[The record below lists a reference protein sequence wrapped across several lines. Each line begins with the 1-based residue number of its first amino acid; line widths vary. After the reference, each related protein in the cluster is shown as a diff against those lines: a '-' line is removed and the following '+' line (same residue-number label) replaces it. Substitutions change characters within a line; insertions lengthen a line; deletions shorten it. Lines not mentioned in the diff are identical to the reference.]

1 MKKILS
7 AVLAAAMVLSMGV
20 MAFAADVNFGSGT
33 GANDKPIGTDA
44 DQRVSFNE
52 VSIVRGGKVV
62 KTLADNVAYD
72 ELQGE
77 DALYFPVKYDSDL
90 VNTAAPSDWQIKIN
104 NADYVDGAD
113 FYRSDAA
120 ATDFPANG
128 GTALVN
134 DQLYVKVSLTDFSD
148 FEDGNVN
155 FYFYIYDKSTRQASE
170 RVKVKYSME
179 DYKATLKEVDL
190 DWVITVAGPRAYKY
204 DSKAK
209 AKNATFDFNGVAF
222 AEVKLFP
229 GETYKVNVN
238 TKYDKDIARLYPE
251 ADFEFVELFGDFDKA
266 ADVVLPASKDNKFI
280 YEVVDG
286 DLVAVDAEYVK
297 GHKFDSGEKV
307 NGYLF
312 TTNELG
318 KYAISDV
325 ELDLEDE
332 DIDLDDD
339 TTSAPVEDNKVNPP
353 MGANDFV
360 GAAVALAVVSVAA
373 AGALALKK

>member
-33 GANDKPIGTDA
+33 G
-44 DQRVSFNE
+44 NE
-52 VSIVRGGKVV
+52 VTTKDGQLTFKKAFVVRGDTAEKVDV
-62 KTLADNVAYD
+62 NKGYD
-72 ELQGE
+72 KLESG
-77 DALYFPVKYDSDL
+77 DVIYFPVHDSSAGKD
-90 VNTAAPSDWQIKIN
+90 TDITGKAAKNWQIKIN
-104 NADYVDGAD
+104 NAEYVDDAD
-113 FYRSDAA
+113 F
-120 ATDFPANG
+120 
-128 GTALVN
+128 VN
-134 DQLYVKVSLTDFSD
+134 LDISKG
-148 FEDGNVN
+148 DGKAIRTKDNDVADDTVN
-155 FYFYIYDKSTRQASE
+155 FYFYIYDTTTKVRSD
-170 RVKVKYSME
+170 RVTVKFKMNN
-179 DYKATLKEVDL
+179 YKDTLKEEDL
-190 DWVITVAGPRAYKY
+190 DWVITVAGPKAYKY

-251 ADFEFVELFGDFDKA
+251 ADFEFVELTGDFDKV
-266 ADVVLPASKDNKFI
+266 ADVVIPASKDNKFI

-339 TTSAPVEDNKVNPP
+339 TTSAPVEDNKKNPP

>member
-33 GANDKPIGTDA
+33 G
-44 DQRVSFNE
+44 NE
-52 VSIVRGGKVV
+52 FKTRDGQLTFEKAFVVRGSTAIKVNE
-62 KTLADNVAYD
+62 DNGYD
-72 ELQGE
+72 KLESG
-77 DALYFPVKYDSDL
+77 DVIYFPVHDSGAGADI
-90 VNTAAPSDWQIKIN
+90 TTKAAKNWQIKIN
-104 NADYVDGAD
+104 NAEYVDDAD
-113 FYRSDAA
+113 FVNLDISKGDGKAIN
-120 ATDFPANG
+120 TEDGTVANN
-128 GTALVN
+128 TLC
-134 DQLYVKVSLTDFSD
+134 VKVSLTDFSD
-148 FEDGNVN
+148 FTDENVN
-155 FYFYIYDKSTRQASE
+155 FYFYIYDTTTKVRSD
-170 RVKVKYSME
+170 RVTVKFKMNN
-179 DYKATLKEVDL
+179 YKDTLEEEDL
-190 DWVITVAGPRAYKY
+190 DWVITVAGPKAYKY

-209 AKNATFDFNGVAF
+209 AKNATFDFNGAAF

-238 TKYDKDIARLYPE
+238 TKYDKEIAKMYPE
-251 ADFEFVELFGDFDKA
+251 ADFEFVELSGDFDKV
-266 ADVVLPASKDNKFI
+266 ADVVLPSSKDNKFI